1 MAGDGD
7 AFPAST
13 SNRTVP
19 FATCDLDIL
28 FVVLR
33 KRSLVDLAYFEMR
46 FISVEQKHLNGR
58 VSAEDAYAY

>member
-28 FVVLR
+28 R
-33 KRSLVDLAYFEMR
+33 KES
-46 FISVEQKHLNGR
+46 
-58 VSAEDAYAY
+58 